1 MRLGLEAKVGF
12 FVILSLIV
20 LGYMTTKVGDFNFGK
35 EKGYMIKGLLNN
47 ASGLNIDAPVKYKGV
62 DVGKVKKI
70 YLENGKV
77 AVEIL
82 VDEQFRIPKNVS
94 IAVRSAGFLGEK
106 FAELEDIGQ
115 PTEEY
120 LAENAI
126 IKDTKN
132 TTDFDQLG
140 NKLGDI
146 ADDIKA
152 ITSSLKEVLATD
164 EGKENMKVTLDNIRQ
179 TTDALKDIMAY
190 NEARINNI
198 VKNIET
204 ITLVVKNMTTNNQE
218 NINQLLANLKDVSQ
232 TLKEQTPQIAG
243 KVNNITGNIDS
254 LVTGSKGN
262 LEDTIKNVKTV
273 TAKLEKTVDNIN
285 SITDKINKGDGTIGK
300 LVNDNQTVE
309 NINETLKGVR
319 NLFTKMDEFKFY
331 LNFEGEK
338 LLDTGDSKGYFKLK
352 IQPKPDKYYLLGLA
366 SSPNGRTTTTHTTW
380 SGTSP
385 YSGTTGSNTTYTETK
400 RNENS
405 LTFIAQYAKKFMNI
419 VDLRIGL
426 MESEFGIGADYYPFA
441 HYKTSKYS
449 EKYKDKVVFSVDAFD
464 FGNKNSTRD
473 PHIKVKG
480 QYNITNNIYLT
491 AGYDDILNKNTKSTF
506 VGAGLIFLDD
516 DLKYLLGKI
525 PSLPSGN

>member
-1 MRLGLEAKVGF
+1 MKLGLEAKVGL
-12 FVILSLIV
+12 FVIVSMII
-20 LGYMTTKVGDFNFGK
+20 LGYMTTKVGDFSFGK
-35 EKGYMIKGLLNN
+35 DKGYTVTGYLNN
-47 ASGLNIDAPVKYKGV
+47 AAGLNKDAIVKYKGV
-62 DVGKVKKI
+62 DIGKVKSI
-70 YLENGKV
+70 GLENGKV
-77 AVEIL
+77 KVEIL
-82 VDEQFRIPKNVS
+82 VKDEYKIPKNVR
-94 IAVRSAGFLGEK
+94 IVVRSTGFLGEK
-106 FAELEDIGQ
+106 FAELEEVGAPSD
-115 PTEEY
+115 EY
-120 LAENAI
+120 LAADAI
-126 IKDTKN
+126 IKDSKE

-140 NKLGDI
+140 NKLGEI

-179 TTDALKDIMAY
+179 TTDALKSIMAY

-198 VKNIET
+198 VKNIEA
-204 ITLVVKNMTTNNQE
+204 ITVVVKSMATDNQE

-254 LVTGSKGN
+254 LVTGSKDN
-262 LEDTIKNVKTV
+262 LEDSIKNIKNV

-285 SITDKINKGDGTIGK
+285 SITDKINKGEGSIGK

-319 NLFTKMDEFKFY
+319 NLFTKMDQFKFY

-338 LLDTGDSKGYFKLK
+338 LLDTGESKGYFKLK
-352 IQPKPDKYYLLGLA
+352 IQPKPDKYYLLGIA
-366 SSPNGRTTTTHTTW
+366 SNPDGKSTTTHTTW
-380 SGTSP
+380 SGDSP
-385 YSGTTGSNTTYTETK
+385 YGASGTNKTYTETTRK
-400 RNENS
+400 ENS
-405 LTFIAQYAKKFMNI
+405 LTFIAQFAKRFMNV

-426 MESEFGIGADYYPFA
+426 MESEFGVGADYYPFA

-449 EKYKDKVVFSVDAFD
+449 EKYKDKVVVSVDAYD
-464 FGNKNSTRD
+464 FGTKNSTRD

-480 QYNITNNIYLT
+480 QYNITKNIYFT

-525 PSLPSGN
+525 PSLPSN